1 MSVLDK
7 TIKSVGISLISAV
20 FLCWGLQIYMS
31 VHLNSNTDYKIS
43 DQWRVRIDTNYR
55 ELIRELIAG
64 APFYPSRLV
73 DRTLLTGLSSK
84 DIER

>member
-1 MSVLDK
+1 
-7 TIKSVGISLISAV
+7 
-20 FLCWGLQIYMS
+20 MS

-64 APFYPSRLV
+64 VPFYPSRLV
-73 DRTLLTGLSSK
+73 DRTLLTGLVLEGILRGDRRK
-84 DIER
+84 GRKWIIPRK